1 MPELPIDPA
10 KRGATLAPVLPR
22 SSNRRSFGAEDS
34 ALARFRETHAGVMSR
49 VARDLASGSDE
60 GQQAASGAV
69 KNVIEK

>member
-1 MPELPIDPA
+1 
-10 KRGATLAPVLPR
+10 
-22 SSNRRSFGAEDS
+22 
-34 ALARFRETHAGVMSR
+34 MSR